1 LAARPSVAVPS
12 DTLKDAPEG
21 VPSSLAY
28 KYQSVPPRDLCP
40 RSGGRWVNLDS
51 GESYWDACKRHSCL
65 VCGPKAA
72 HVTGLAIAVAVPERF
87 VRLSR
92 VGDSWSTI
100 RSRVKRLTYD
110 VRSAGF
116 SWNVAWHVE
125 RNPRGTGHH
134 IHAFQWGDFISQRRL
149 QELTARRGMGFPDI
163 RAWHQ
168 VGTVGTAYG
177 MKAAT
182 GYGMKGAGEALTE
195 YLAINGGRLVHASRG
210 FWRDG
215 PEGGRLAGIDAARAV
230 AVGRVHGPRE
240 PGLWRLVGW
249 RELVKVGNETALS
262 LLVGGGENDATT
274 QVHETR

>member
-1 LAARPSVAVPS
+1 VAAGPSVAVPN

-21 VPSSLAY
+21 GLSSLAP
-28 KYQSVPPRDLCP
+28 KYQSVPKTGLCP
-40 RSGGRWVNLDS
+40 KSGGLWVNADTGERFWDS
-51 GESYWDACKRHSCL
+51 CKRHSCL
-65 VCGPKAA
+65 VCGPRAA

-92 VGDSWSTI
+92 VGDDWSTI

-110 VRSAGF
+110 VRAAGF

-134 IHAFQWGDFISQRRL
+134 IHAFQWGDFIDQRKLQRL
-149 QELTARRGMGFPDI
+149 AQKRGMGFPDI

-168 VGTVGTAYG
+168 VGVVGTAYG

-182 GYGMKGAGEALTE
+182 GYGMKGAGESLLD

-215 PEGGRLAGIDAARAV
+215 PTGGRLSGIDAARAV

-249 RELVKVGNETALS
+249 QELQRDGNETALS
-262 LLVGGGENDATT
+262 LLVRGGENDATT
-274 QVHETR
+274 TSHETR